1 MKRFAALVALSVA
14 WLGLLSGCSR
24 FRSPEAPDCDPHAEY
39 QEIEAGK
46 PLRVP
51 SGLEMPEQSSS
62 TPMPAGPRAAVVS
75 RPDGR
80 CLESPPSFF
89 AEPGETDEP
98 GLPVAQTIGVESSA
112 SGGGA
117 PPVLISGASVLTND
131 VAAFLDNWAKVWT
144 ARNAEE
150 YFQFYSTDFA
160 PAGYDGHAQWQ
171 DTQRQRFQ
179 VQAQTEIVLDSLK
192 VETEADGIVRAE
204 FIQRFGAAPNYRS
217 VLKQMALSK
226 GGPRGWLIES
236 ERILDVL

>member
-1 MKRFAALVALSVA
+1 VKRIAAIVALSVA
-14 WLGLLSGCSR
+14 WLALLSGCSR
-24 FRSPEAPDCDPHAEY
+24 FRSPEAPDCDPHSGY
-39 QEIEAGK
+39 QDIEAGK

-51 SGLEMPEQSSS
+51 SGLELPEQSSS
-62 TPMPAGPRAAVVS
+62 TPMPSGPRSAVVS

-89 AEPGETDEP
+89 AVPGETDEP

-112 SGGGA
+112 SGGGPA
-117 PPVLISGASVLTND
+117 PVLISGASVLTND

-144 ARNAEE
+144 ARNVEE

-192 VETEADGIVRAE
+192 VETEADGTVRAE
-204 FIQRFGAAPNYRS
+204 FVQRFGAAPNYRS
-217 VLKQMALSK
+217 VLKQMALTK
-226 GGPRGWLIES
+226 GGTRGWLIES

>member
-62 TPMPAGPRAAVVS
+62 TPMPAGPRAAVDS

-80 CLESPPSFF
+80 SLESPPSFL

-98 GLPVAQTIGVESSA
+98 GLPVAQTKGDESSA

-192 VETEADGIVRAE
+192 VETEADGTVRTE